1 MKRWSKSL
9 IERGI
14 GVSECR
20 QLFSRSLIAKVQ
32 NNGSGSGGGKWGQEI
47 FSCVYACVFSDGSD
61 CSIFATQTGPE
72 ERKINM

>member
-1 MKRWSKSL
+1 MKRWSENL

-32 NNGSGSGGGKWGQEI
+32 NNGSGSGGVSGVKRSFHVCMHVCFQRGVI
-47 FSCVYACVFSDGSD
+47 AAYLLL
-61 CSIFATQTGPE
+61 
-72 ERKINM
+72 KLL